1 MSGVNRLVPVDTV
14 GVRSTNVKILMGIA
28 ASLGWQVHRHPGVK
42 LTAPGGD
49 VLMLPDNANIRE
61 SLFAKAL
68 RQIVALSDK
77 QGTPYLC
84 EDVIK
89 TYKPDASTRTRL
101 QREFGVVQK
110 PEKAEPEPIAAVRL
124 DPPPKPE
131 LPEVKLTPH
140 IVKRGFDGAYVSE
153 FLLDDEEGNTYC
165 SVCQK
170 PIAPQGAGTHF
181 KAMHPTFRPSA
192 ETLARHQKIKE
203 MDAKKRERRARKAA
217 ADAEK
222 QIRKAEGEVLRVQE
236 AGELIVNTRGFGEV
250 RLPQQTPPDVG
261 PVFRDSDPEAQ
272 LAAIINVVA
281 PSVNKLLIEAT
292 AEIKRLQAEVTRLTS
307 ERQALREM
315 LS

>member
-1 MSGVNRLVPVDTV
+1 MSAVNRLVPVDTV

-28 ASLGWQVHRHPGVK
+28 VSLGWDVHRGPGVR
-42 LTAPGGD
+42 LVPPVRGSA
-49 VLMLPDNANIRE
+49 LLLPDNANIRE
-61 SLFAKAL
+61 SLFTKTL
-68 RQIVALSDK
+68 RQIVALSEK
-77 QGTPYLC
+77 QGTAYLC
-84 EDVIK
+84 QDIIA

-110 PEKAEPEPIAAVRL
+110 PEKAEPKPIAEVRV
-124 DPPPKPE
+124 DQPPKPE

-140 IVKRGFDGAYVSE
+140 IVKRGFDGPYVSE
-153 FLLDDEEGNTYC
+153 FLLDDAEGNTYC
-165 SVCQK
+165 SVCQA
-170 PIAPQGAGTHF
+170 PIGSQGVGGHF
-181 KAMHPTFRPSA
+181 KAQHPTFRPSA
-192 ETLARHQKIKE
+192 ETLARHQKVKE
-203 MDAKKRERRARKAA
+203 MDARKQERRARKAA

-222 QIRKAEGEVLRVQE
+222 AIKQAEGAVLRVQE
-236 AGELIVNTRGFGEV
+236 AGE